1 MYLVT
6 RLALKLGAVVV
17 LAVIGLFGAG
27 IFAATQVQQDLL
39 PNISFPAFIVVTPYP
54 GASPEIVD
62 QGVTLPVVNA
72 LQGVPGV
79 STVTSTSSAGVSL
92 VIVLFKDGADTA
104 AGRQNIGTRPD
115 GGRGLLPQQAV
126 PPLIPVF
133 STSSLPILEYAVSAG
148 ESLGDL
154 AGQLRSVAI
163 PKLKG
168 LAGVSSVV
176 VTGAPTHEVEVTPD
190 PVKLAAHGL

>member
-1 MYLVT
+1 MHLIT
-6 RLALKLGAVVV
+6 RLSLKLGSVVV

-79 STVTSTSSAGVSL
+79 SSVTSTSSAGVSL
-92 VIVLFKDGADTA
+92 VIILFNDGADTTA
-104 AGRQNIGTRPD
+104 APQNISERLD
-115 GGRGLLPQQAV
+115 RLQ
-126 PPLIPVF
+126 
-133 STSSLPILEYAVSAG
+133 
-148 ESLGDL
+148 
-154 AGQLRSVAI
+154 
-163 PKLKG
+163 
-168 LAGVSSVV
+168 
-176 VTGAPTHEVEVTPD
+176 
-190 PVKLAAHGL
+190 